1 MGDKAISAVV
11 GIMAGIVGITIL
23 AVIVS
28 NQSNTSNVL
37 TAGGNAFSS
46 ILKAAVS
53 PISGGSGLGNLS
65 SGLFGNGFDSSIL
78 GG

>member
-1 MGDKAISAVV
+1 MGEKAIGALV
-11 GIMAGIVGITIL
+11 GIVAGVIGITIL

-53 PISGGSGLGNLS
+53 PISGGGLGSGLLGNTSSGLGAL
-65 SGLFGNGFDSSIL
+65 
-78 GG
+78 